1 MKKEDFFEIIG
12 DIEDDQIDE
21 TLMFRKK
28 PRANVLV
35 KWGAFAACFFI
46 VAVLSVHISKK
57 PYNNNVAET
66 TIKEEVQEVMP
77 EEVTKPQAE
86 NTKLQQ
92 DSIPSDDVAAT
103 QEKLQ
108 TYVTD
113 DYEKSAQTETS
124 DVFQTDEITEEVVAE
139 DSDASCEIT
148 EPKISGGGGGG
159 SASGMYKEAVKA
171 DSLTQYVSG
180 IFGGAYIDEGGKY
193 VIVITDDT
201 AENREIIAKEFGINP
216 NNVVFRKGEYTLSY
230 LTQLQEKIS
239 TAMANGEIPF
249 VVSSAIME
257 ADNRI
262 EVGVISNDE
271 ADLSKVR
278 QLDSTGG
285 AIIFRY
291 SEESFDIKQ

>member
-1 MKKEDFFEIIG
+1 
-12 DIEDDQIDE
+12 
-21 TLMFRKK
+21 
-28 PRANVLV
+28 
-35 KWGAFAACFFI
+35 
-46 VAVLSVHISKK
+46 
-57 PYNNNVAET
+57 
-66 TIKEEVQEVMP
+66 MP

-92 DSIPSDDVAAT
+92 DSITTDDVAAT

-124 DVFQTDEITEEVVAE
+124 DVFQSEEITEEVVSE

-239 TAMANGEIPF
+239 TAMANGEYPF
-249 VVSSAIME
+249 VVTSAIME
-257 ADNRI
+257 AANRI

-278 QLDSTGG
+278 QLDYTGG

>member
-21 TLMFRKK
+21 ALMFRKK
-28 PRANVLV
+28 RRANVLA

-57 PYNNNVAET
+57 PYNNNVTEIAV
-66 TIKEEVQEVMP
+66 KEQAQEVPP
-77 EEVTKPQAE
+77 EEVTEPQAE
-86 NTKLQQ
+86 NDVLQQ
-92 DSIPSDDVAAT
+92 DSIPSDDVAAS

-108 TYVTD
+108 TYVTEGD
-113 DYEKSAQTETS
+113 EKSAPIETS
-124 DVFQTDEITEEVVAE
+124 DIVQTEEITEEVVSE
-139 DSDASCEIT
+139 DSDSSSEIT

-171 DSLTQYVSG
+171 DSLTKSVSE
-180 IFGGAYIDEGGKY
+180 IFGGAYFDEGGKY

-201 AENREIIAKEFGINP
+201 AENREIIAKEFGVNP
-216 NNVVFRKGEYTLSY
+216 DNVVFRKGEYTLSY

-239 TAMANGEIPF
+239 KAMANGEIPF
-249 VVSSAIME
+249 VVTSDIME
-257 ADNRI
+257 AANRI

-271 ADLSKVR
+271 AELDKVR